1 MVQNTILELE
11 NYLKELKELEKK
23 YKTYL
28 MNQ

>member
-1 MVQNTILELE
+1 MVQNTILEFE
-11 NYLKELKELEKK
+11 KYLKESKELEKK

>member
-11 NYLKELKELEKK
+11 KYLKELKELEKK

>member
-11 NYLKELKELEKK
+11 KYLKESKELEKK